1 MQNADAYGKPV
12 KPFPSTG
19 PSLQNADGQ
28 LLLDM
33 FARMLQGGLSRES
46 GITATPGGTK
56 AAARV
61 LKRSIN
67 IITVCAT
74 AADSVLLPKAIAGS
88 VLFLTNAGAAS
99 AQVFGKGTDTI
110 NGVATAT
117 GVAQG
122 AGLSAVYVCAVSGAW
137 FRILSA

>member
-1 MQNADAYGKPV
+1 MQNADAYGKPT

-33 FARMLQGGLSRES
+33 FARVLQGGLSRED

-56 AAARV
+56 AAARA
-61 LKRSIN
+61 LKRSMNRIS
-67 IITVCAT
+67 VCAT
-74 AADSVLLPKAIAGS
+74 AANSVLLPKAIAGS
-88 VLFLTNAGAAS
+88 IVLLANSGVAS
-99 AQVFGKGTDTI
+99 AQVFGKGDDTI

-122 AGLSAVYVCAVSGAW
+122 AGLSALYFCITSGAW
-137 FRILSA
+137 FRVLSA